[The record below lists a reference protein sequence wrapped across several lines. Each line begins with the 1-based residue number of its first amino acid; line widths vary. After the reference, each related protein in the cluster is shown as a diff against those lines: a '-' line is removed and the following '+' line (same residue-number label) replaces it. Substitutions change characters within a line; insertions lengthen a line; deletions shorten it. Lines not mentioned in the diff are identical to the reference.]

1 MPATPA
7 PVLPG
12 EPILGSLRSLQRDP
26 FAVLSR
32 ATLEYSP
39 WVRLKVLGTEIF
51 VPGDAAVFEH
61 VLVTNVRNF
70 DKQLRSYQLLR
81 NIVGYG
87 LVTSD
92 GDFWKRQR
100 RTAQPAFHRERIAA
114 FGEVMSRASTEMVDG
129 FVMGTPFDVAASFNH
144 VALKLVGQ
152 TILSNDVTS
161 SASRVEPAMRV
172 ALEHLVRRSLD
183 PLSAPEWVP
192 TSKNRAFRQAIEELD
207 RVVNGVISAR
217 RAGTETRKDL
227 LAMLMEARDPET
239 GEGMTDVQLRDEVM
253 TIFLAGHETTA
264 TALAWTAML
273 IAQHPEVEAAL
284 VEELDRVLG
293 GRSPGMQDVAN
304 LTYTGMVLKESMRLY
319 PPVWSLGRRVV
330 EDEVVA
336 GVLLPKNTQIF
347 LCPYAMHRHP
357 KYWKEPERFDPMRW
371 APGAPPPTKGTYLPF
386 NIGQRKCIGDVF
398 ATIEAQIIL
407 ATVYQRVHLK
417 LVADRPVQTEALLTL
432 RPANGVWV
440 TASPR

>member
-1 MPATPA
+1 MPGQP
-7 PVLPG
+7 L
-12 EPILGSLRSLQRDP
+12 LGSLRALQRDP
-26 FAVLSR
+26 FAVLTE
-32 ATLEYSP
+32 ATLSFSP
-39 WVRLKVLGTEIF
+39 WVRLKVPGSDIY

-61 VLVTNVRNF
+61 ILVTNVRNF
-70 DKQLRSYQLLR
+70 DKQLRSYQMLR
-81 NIVGYG
+81 NIVGVG

-114 FGEVMSRASTEMVDG
+114 FGEVMSRASSEMVDA
-129 FVMGTPFDVAASFNH
+129 FVLGKPFDVAAAFNH
-144 VALKLVGQ
+144 VALKLVGE
-152 TILSNDVTS
+152 TILSNDVTT

-192 TSKNRAFRQAIEELD
+192 TRKNRAFRAAIEELD
-207 RVVNGVISAR
+207 RVVNGVIANR
-217 RAGTETRKDL
+217 RAGKDTRNDL

-239 GEGMTDVQLRDEVM
+239 GEGMTDTQLRDEVM

-264 TALAWTAML
+264 TALSWTAML
-273 IAQHPEVEAAL
+273 IAQHPDVEARL
-284 VEELDRVLG
+284 VEELTQVLG
-293 GRSPGMQDVAN
+293 GRRPGMQDVAK
-304 LTYTGMVLKESMRLY
+304 LTYTGMILKESMRLY

-336 GVLLPKNTQIF
+336 GVLLKKNTQIF
-347 LCPYAMHRHP
+347 LCPYAIQRHP
-357 KYWKEPERFDPMRW
+357 KYWKDPERFDPSRW
-371 APGAPPPTKGTYLPF
+371 ASDAPTPTKGTYLPF

-398 ATIEAQIIL
+398 ATVEAQIIL
-407 ATVYQRVHLK
+407 ATLYQRVHLT
-417 LVADRPVQTEALLTL
+417 LVPDRPVRQEALLTL
-432 RPANGVWV
+432 RPADGVWV